1 MYFERGMKQFPMSF
15 VSAARR
21 SEDERRWRQRHM
33 ASVRVAWF
41 HFEVCVALYV
51 IQDDHG
57 PIHVL
62 VQHSKKIGTKEILWQ
77 FVATTLNVEL
87 FLRGN
92 SNGFSL
98 AKRFEFAVLMSY
110 YWGCQPIN
118 W

>member
-33 ASVRVAWF
+33 ASMRVAWF

-62 VQHSKKIGTKEILWQ
+62 VQHSKKNCTKEILWQ

-87 FLRGN
+87 FLRG
-92 SNGFSL
+92 
-98 AKRFEFAVLMSY
+98 
-110 YWGCQPIN
+110 Q
-118 W
+118 